1 MEKNIYS
8 RARVSVRVLDV
19 FIVVCLLALALSIV
33 YLSIT
38 GGFDVSFDSL
48 GGSEVEPQRLR
59 YGEQIKEPSQPTREG
74 YVFLGWYEDKGLTKK
89 VDFSSA
95 VASSSTTFYACW
107 EEIE

>member
-19 FIVVCLLALALSIV
+19 FIFMCLLALALSIV

-38 GGFDVSFDSL
+38 GGFDISFDTL
-48 GGSEVEPQRLR
+48 GGSEVASLRLR

-74 YVFLGWYEDKGLTKK
+74 YHFLGWYEDEALTKK

-95 VASSSTTFYACW
+95 VVSSSTTFYACW
-107 EEIE
+107 QEIK